1 MSESARRRHVLH
13 CLYSF
18 EMGGLENVVVQLI
31 NRLPADEFAHTVLAL
46 TTIGE
51 CRARVTRADVA
62 FIALGK
68 PPGHAVR
75 FYPRILAL
83 LRERRPDIVHTC
95 NLAALEI
102 APLSRLAGVRGHI
115 HAEHGWDIGGGNARH
130 LFLRRL
136 YRRFTH
142 HQVAVSADIHA
153 YLHRRVGVPLRKL
166 SLIANGV
173 DPVIF
178 APGDAAPVPGC
189 PFAPGRHWLIG
200 TVGRLAAIKNQ
211 AFLARA
217 FVRAVRSGTP
227 AARDLRLL
235 VVGEGEMRVDIEAI
249 LRREGM
255 MDLAWLPGARD
266 DIPAILRMLDCFVLP
281 SHSEGMPLAVL
292 EAMASGLPVIA
303 TPVGSVPDLVRD
315 GDTGFL
321 VPPDDDEALSARLLA
336 CAASRETKALVGARA
351 RARVQRD
358 FNIAQTT
365 ARYRELFNRVPKEDR
380 GQKTVK

>member
-1 MSESARRRHVLH
+1 VRQRHVLH

-18 EMGGLENVVVQLI
+18 EMGGLENVIIQLV

-51 CRARVTRADVA
+51 YRARVTRTDVK

-75 FYPRILAL
+75 LYPRILAL
-83 LRERRPDIVHTC
+83 LREIRPDVVHTC
-95 NLAALEI
+95 NMAALEI
-102 APLSRLAGVRGHI
+102 APLSRLAGVRRHI
-115 HAEHGWDIGGGNARH
+115 HAEHGLDIGGDNARH

-142 HQVAVSADIHA
+142 HQIAVSADIHD
-153 YLHRRVGVPLRKL
+153 YLHRRVGMPLRKL

-173 DPVIF
+173 DPAVF

-189 PFAPGRHWLIG
+189 PFAPGRHRLIG

-211 AFLARA
+211 VFLARA
-217 FVRAVRSGTP
+217 FVRAVRSGAP
-227 AARDLRLL
+227 EARDLRLL
-235 VVGEGEMRVDIEAI
+235 IVGEGEMRADIEAI

-255 MDLAWLPGARD
+255 LDLAWLPGARD

-281 SHSEGMPLAVL
+281 SYSEGTPLAIL
-292 EAMASGLPVIA
+292 EAMAAGLPVIA
-303 TPVGSVPDLVRD
+303 TPVGCVPDLVKE

-321 VPPDDDEALSARLLA
+321 TPPDDDETLAARLLA
-336 CAASRETKALVGARA
+336 CAASRETKAQVGARA
-351 RARVQRD
+351 RARVERD
-358 FNIAQTT
+358 FNIAHTMEQ
-365 ARYRELFNRVPKEDR
+365 YREVFGR
-380 GQKTVK
+380 